1 MNGKELKEVWHSG
14 TPSFGAFV
22 TSTDPM
28 VSAIICNVGFEWLI
42 LDAEHAPLNPE
53 TLRNLVAVVRS
64 RGTVPIIRVADNN
77 AALIKQALDLG
88 AEGIMVP
95 LLQTAEDAR
104 RAVAACRYPPQGIRG
119 YNPRDASNFFFEKD
133 EYTRTINER
142 VIVMLQVE
150 HVPGGAEYGRYPG
163 CRGGGRRLY
172 WPVRPVLLPWASP
185 ADRPPRSSGRHGYC
199 CAQMQC
205 ADIPVGTIMNGTSE
219 ELAGYIRRGMNFI
232 IPYADF
238 MWASLAPHP
247 RPCRACAKPPGE
259 GNPGTCWFMHPAALR
274 SPAGVKHKAGLLLP
288 V

>member
-1 MNGKELKEVWHSG
+1 MNGIELKEIWHSA

-28 VSAIICNVGFEWLI
+28 VSAIICNVGYEWLI
-42 LDAEHAPLNPE
+42 LDAEHAPYNPE
-53 TLRNLVAVVRS
+53 TLRSLVAVVKS
-64 RGTVPIIRVADNN
+64 RGTVPLIRVADND
-77 AALIKQALDLG
+77 AALINHALDLE

-119 YNPRDASNFFFEKD
+119 YNPRDASNFFFEKE

-150 HVPGGAEYGRYPG
+150 HVLAVQNMDEILAVAGVDAVFIGPSDLSYSLGHPLQIGHPEVQAAMDTV
-163 CRGGGRRLY
+163 
-172 WPVRPVLLPWASP
+172 VRKCNA
-185 ADRPPRSSGRHGYC
+185 AR
-199 CAQMQC
+199 
-205 ADIPVGTIMNGTSE
+205 IPVGTIINGTSE

-238 MWASLAPHP
+238 RGITISASEALQGM
-247 RPCRACAKPPGE
+247 RRASG
-259 GNPGTCWFMHPAALR
+259 GR
-274 SPAGVKHKAGLLLP
+274 
-288 V
+288 